1 MHPALCELNVGHSK
15 APCLVVKGY
24 YCLLLT
30 FASHHAA
37 EPPCAAP
44 LGRAWNMP
52 STADPCTRPLRS
64 LRLGFAGEV
73 ESISIGGGGGVLWS
87 CAGNCYGTTCA
98 LDSSSLW
105 NVMLWTLPDAIGNL
119 SCRSKITE
127 M

>member
-37 EPPCAAP
+37 ETPGAAP

-73 ESISIGGGGGVLWS
+73 ESIRIGGGGGELWS
-87 CAGNCYGTTCA
+87 CAGNCPVAMCTLSYSIFRDPIAG
-98 LDSSSLW
+98 
-105 NVMLWTLPDAIGNL
+105 TLPDAIGNL
-119 SCRSKITE
+119 SCRSRITE